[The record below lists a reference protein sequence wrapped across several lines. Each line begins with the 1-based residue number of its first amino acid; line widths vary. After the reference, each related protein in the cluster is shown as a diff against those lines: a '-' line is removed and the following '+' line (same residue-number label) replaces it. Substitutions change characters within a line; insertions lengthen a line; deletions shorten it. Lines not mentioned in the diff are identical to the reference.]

1 MNRAFNWIGQ
11 ALLYSCFALAIGVF
25 SRWPMYHPLQP
36 DHALIKVS
44 FVHHGVRVADCRPYT
59 KEELAKLAPNMRAP
73 MKCERERSPVQIELD
88 IDGKTVFQKTAN
100 PSGLSRD
107 GASTVYQS
115 FDVPAG
121 ARRITVRM
129 KDDKTAEGFNYQHDS
144 TITLKPAQVL
154 VIDFNAEQGGIILS

>member
-25 SRWPMYHPLQP
+25 SRWPVYHPLEP
-36 DHALIKVS
+36 GHALIKVS

-88 IDGKTVFQKTAN
+88 IDGKTVYQKTAY

-129 KDDKTAEGFNYQHDS
+129 KDNKTIEGFNYQHDS
-144 TITLKPAQVL
+144 TITLKPAQEL

>member
-25 SRWPMYHPLQP
+25 SRWPMYHPLKP

-88 IDGKTVFQKTAN
+88 IDGKTVYQKTAY
-100 PSGLSRD
+100 PSGLSRYV
-107 GASTVYQS
+107 ASTVYQS

-121 ARRITVRM
+121 ARRIAVRL
-129 KDDKTAEGFNYQHDS
+129 KDNQTIEGFNYQHDS

>member
-25 SRWPMYHPLQP
+25 SP

-88 IDGKTVFQKTAN
+88 IDGKTVYQKTAY

-129 KDDKTAEGFNYQHDS
+129 KDNKTIEGFNYQHDS